1 MADHHYGTS
10 TDPAHFVELLTV
22 PVETTDDEVVRVAP
36 RPAAG
41 TVLLARNAATLAD
54 LASITLDENGY
65 WSAIYEDVPAILVS
79 GDAGATWI
87 GPLYSAEAQAAA
99 MTSGVNAQQ
108 ALTNSA
114 SAITTA
120 QQALAIAQAGGGGGG
135 GGGGSLELIRETSAG
150 VYPAPVSTVTRI
162 FIGSVRPTS
171 GQGRRTGDFW
181 WNTVLTP

>member
-1 MADHHYGTS
+1 MADHHFGTS
-10 TDPAHFVELLTV
+10 TDPAHFVELITV
-22 PVETTDDEVVRVAP
+22 PVETTDEAVVQVAP

-41 TVLLARNAATLAD
+41 VVLLARNSATLAD
-54 LASITLDENGY
+54 LTSITLDENGY

-99 MTSGVNAQQ
+99 MTAGTAAQQ

-120 QQALAIAQAGGGGGG
+120 QQALAIAQAGGGG